1 MNILDALKSL
11 DAGNDDHW
19 NAAGDPSLKALRGMT
34 GGTVTRKMVKLQ
46 APDLTRDNAK
56 QAASTEPPP
65 TDDSGHGIHRL
76 CAAFAAL
83 TAEEIRN
90 NSSLQQVVTTFNH
103 HQRTMMEKHRRNIIK
118 GRV

>member
-1 MNILDALKSL
+1 MNFLDALKSL

-19 NAAGDPSLKALRGMT
+19 NAAGEPSLKALRKMT
-34 GGTVTRKMVKLQ
+34 GGAVTRKQVMLQ

-56 QAASTEPPP
+56 AAASSDPPP
-65 TDDSGHGIHRL
+65 TDDSGHGIHKL

-103 HQRTMMEKHRRNIIK
+103 HQRTMMEKHRRNVIK